1 MTGGAKLFIKLSVR
15 IVSKLPRL
23 CQILYDVNSETY
35 RCVVSGRERSVS
47 VHPRTY
53 THGRQGFNIYKVYTV
68 YHCSLIYTQNTQS
81 SSQSNKLTVRR
92 LGEI

>member
-1 MTGGAKLFIKLSVR
+1 MFIKLSVR

-23 CQILYDVNSETY
+23 CQILYDVNSESY

-53 THGRQGFNIYKVYTV
+53 THGRQDFNIYKVY
-68 YHCSLIYTQNTQS
+68 SLPL
-81 SSQSNKLTVRR
+81 QSNLHTKYSVVFT
-92 LGEI
+92 IK